1 MLDWWVEYKLCSCG
15 RSGDTK
21 QQKVEFSLQYIHGIG
36 RTTAKQ
42 ILVDLGMDNKFTK
55 DLSEEELTSLREE
68 VTQYMIEGD
77 LVCFSFPF
85 QLMPEGTFFFLLS
98 VEGSIFL
105 FSVFFLIFFE
115 HRKNEKGDLNPKSLY
130 YGVSN
135 DIKKNIRNIYVI
147 LLLK

>member
-1 MLDWWVEYKLCSCG
+1 MEKQYSKSVEC
-15 RSGDTK
+15 
-21 QQKVEFSLQYIHGIG
+21 SLQYIPGIG

-68 VTQYMIEGD
+68 VSKYMIEGD

-105 FSVFFLIFFE
+105 FSVFFSFWRGFRGPVKRILA
-115 HRKNEKGDLNPKSLY
+115 SL
-130 YGVSN
+130 
-135 DIKKNIRNIYVI
+135 
-147 LLLK
+147 LA